1 MCALDSEPEKEKP
14 MISVSVLFENPSEPR
29 RTAATEMP
37 SYFTDLNLDQVVD
50 SIAKEKSFYALERI
64 FYRPLE
70 SVDEIMYRQEVFRD
84 LETSELLKALNLF
97 SERIRRMRRSLE
109 SLERIYSTW
118 HRKGW
123 FLEAAKDYRD
133 AVMMLAHDMEG
144 ISLSSRALRGFNSF
158 LQRYVAGESFCRFS
172 AEADRLAHDMA
183 EVQYNITIKDLTVK
197 VQKYD
202 GEPDYGADIDET
214 FRRFSQSAV
223 KSYLGKY
230 SESAGVDHVQA
241 EILQCVAK
249 LFPELFRRL
258 LGFCSEYESFID
270 ETIDVFER
278 EIQFYLS
285 WIAYIEPLR
294 KAGLELCLPTVSNV
308 DKAISACGIFDI
320 ALAKKVVLSVRPI
333 VRNDFNISDSERILI
348 VTGPNQGGKTTFAR
362 VFGQLHHLASIGC
375 LVPAENAR
383 LFLFDRIF
391 SHFEREES
399 MKSHR
404 GKLHEELVAIH
415 ASLEAATSRSILILN
430 EVFTSTTLKD
440 SIYLSR
446 KVMNRIAELDAISV
460 CVTFLDELASMGKK
474 FASFVV
480 AVDPLDPA
488 IRTFKIERRPADG
501 LAYARAL
508 AEKHGLTYEQL
519 KGRIAS

>member
-1 MCALDSEPEKEKP
+1 MV
-14 MISVSVLFENPSEPR
+14 SVSVLFENPDEPR
-29 RTAATEMP
+29 RTAAKSMP
-37 SYFTDLNLDQVVD
+37 PYFTDLNLDQVVD
-50 SIAKEKSFYALERI
+50 SISKEKAFYALERV
-64 FYRPLE
+64 FYQPLV
-70 SVDEIMYRQEVFRD
+70 SVDEIAYRQEVFRD
-84 LETSELLKALNLF
+84 LENPGLLKALSLF

-133 AVMMLAHDMEG
+133 AVITLAQDMREHE
-144 ISLSSRALRGFNSF
+144 LSSRALRTFNAF
-158 LQRYVAGESFCRFS
+158 LQKYVAGESFERFS
-172 AEADRLAHDMA
+172 SEADGLTHGMA

-214 FRRFSQSAV
+214 FRRFSQGAV

-230 SESAGVDHVQA
+230 PESAGVDHVQA
-241 EILQCVAK
+241 EILECVAK
-249 LFPELFRRL
+249 LFPDLFRRL
-258 LGFCSEYESFID
+258 LAFCSTHESFID
-270 ETIDVFER
+270 ETVDVFER
-278 EIQFYLS
+278 EMQFYLS
-285 WIAYIEPLR
+285 WIEYIEPLR
-294 KAGLELCLPTVSNV
+294 KAGFGFCLPAISAG
-308 DKAISACGIFDI
+308 DKAINARGVFDI
-320 ALAKKVVLSVRPI
+320 ALAKKVVLSAHPI
-333 VRNDFNISDSERILI
+333 VRNDFSISDPERILV

-375 LVPAENAR
+375 PVPADEAK
-383 LFLFDRIF
+383 LFLFDKIF

-399 MKSHR
+399 LKSQR

-415 ASLEAATSRSILILN
+415 TSLEAATSRSIFILN

-440 SIYLSR
+440 SIFLSR
-446 KVMNRIAELDAISV
+446 KVMTRIAELDALSV
-460 CVTFLDELASMGKK
+460 CVTFLDELASMGEK

-480 AVDPLDPA
+480 AVDPQDPA
-488 IRTFKIERRPADG
+488 IRTFKIERRQADG

-519 KGRIAS
+519 RKRIAS

>member
-1 MCALDSEPEKEKP
+1 MLELDSEPEKEKCL
-14 MISVSVLFENPSEPR
+14 ISVSVLFKNPNDPR
-29 RTAATEMP
+29 RTAAQEIP
-37 SYFTDLNLDQVVD
+37 PYFTDINLDQVVD
-50 SIAKEKSFYALERI
+50 TIIKDRAFYKLERH

-70 SVDEIMYRQEVFRD
+70 SVDEITYRQEVFRD
-84 LETSELLKALNLF
+84 LETPELLKALSLF
-97 SERIRRMRRSLE
+97 SERMRRMRRSLE
-109 SLERIYSTW
+109 SLEKIYSTW

-133 AVMMLAHDMEG
+133 AVITLAHDMQG
-144 ISLSSRALRGFNSF
+144 YALNSQALRRFNSF
-158 LQRYVAGESFCRFS
+158 LQNYVAGESFGRFS
-172 AEADRLAHDMA
+172 TEADGITRDMA

-197 VQKYD
+197 VQQYN
-202 GEPDYGADIDET
+202 GEPDYGADIDAT
-214 FRRFSQSAV
+214 FRRFSQGGV

-230 SESAGVDHVQA
+230 PESAGIDHVQA
-241 EILQCVAK
+241 EILEGVAK

-258 LGFCSEYESFID
+258 LTFYSTHKSFID
-270 ETIDVFER
+270 ETIDMFER
-278 EIQFYLS
+278 ELQFYLS
-285 WIAYIEPLR
+285 WLEYIEPLR
-294 KAGLELCLPTVSNV
+294 KAGLSLSLPTVSMH
-308 DKAISACGIFDI
+308 DKAVFARGIFDI
-320 ALAKKVVLSVRPI
+320 ALAKKVVLSVHPI
-333 VRNDFNISDSERILI
+333 VKNDFSISGSERVLV

-375 LVPAENAR
+375 LVPAEEAK
-383 LFLFDRIF
+383 LFLFDTIF

-399 MKSHR
+399 LKSHR

-415 ASLEAATSRSILILN
+415 ASLEKATPRSIFILN

-440 SIYLSR
+440 SIFLSR
-446 KVMNRIAELDAISV
+446 KVMDRIAELDAISV
-460 CVTFLDELASMGKK
+460 CVTFLDELATLGNK

-480 AVDPLDPA
+480 AVDPKDPA

-519 KGRIAS
+519 KGRIAL

>member
-1 MCALDSEPEKEKP
+1 
-14 MISVSVLFENPSEPR
+14 MIAVSVLFENPNDPR

-37 SYFTDLNLDQVVD
+37 SYFTDLNLDQVAD
-50 SIAKEKSFYALERI
+50 TLIKDKAFYKFERH
-64 FYRPLE
+64 FYRPLK
-70 SVDEIMYRQEVFRD
+70 SVDEISYRQDVFRD
-84 LETSELLKALNLF
+84 LETPELRTALNLF
-97 SERIRRMRRSLE
+97 SERIQRMRRNLE

-123 FLEAAKDYRD
+123 FLKAAKDYRD
-133 AVMMLAHDMEG
+133 AVRTLADDMQG
-144 ISLSSRALRGFNSF
+144 CILNSRALRGFNSF
-158 LQRYVAGESFCRFS
+158 LQSYVAGESFGHFS
-172 AEADRLAHDMA
+172 AEIDGLTHDMG
-183 EVQYNITIKDLTVK
+183 EVQYKITIKDLTVK

-202 GEPDYGADIDET
+202 GEPDYGADIDAT
-214 FRRFSQSAV
+214 FRRFSQGEV
-223 KSYLGKY
+223 KSYLKKY
-230 SESAGVDHVQA
+230 PESAGVDHVQA
-241 EILQCVAK
+241 GILECVAK

-258 LGFCSEYESFID
+258 LTFYSTHESFID

-278 EIQFYLS
+278 EVQFYLS
-285 WIAYIEPLR
+285 WLDYIEPLR
-294 KAGLELCLPTVSNV
+294 KAGLALCLPAISMDN
-308 DKAISACGIFDI
+308 KAISARGIFDI
-320 ALAKKVVLSVRPI
+320 ALAKKVVLSAHPI
-333 VRNDFNISDSERILI
+333 VKNDFSISGSERILV

-375 LVPAENAR
+375 LVPAEEAK
-383 LFLFDRIF
+383 LFLFDMIY

-415 ASLEAATSRSILILN
+415 RSLEVATSRSILILN

-440 SIYLSR
+440 SIFLSR
-446 KVMNRIAELDAISV
+446 KVMERIAALDAISV
-460 CVTFLDELASMGKK
+460 CVTFLDELATLGEK

-480 AVDPLDPA
+480 AVDPKDPA

-519 KGRIAS
+519 RRRIAS